1 MLRGFPSRRDLGRAR
16 IQTGKQI
23 QSRPHRDAAQA
34 CQPPALFQKEFQTV
48 SPAPIY
54 PECPGGGSHAP
65 CSARRLGSWLWP
77 GGRCSDLC
85 RSFLRLIFMDGL
97 PWCPSI
103 WCCPRSAE
111 IQPRSCRRG
120 PVFLVLVA
128 PVPSS
133 SSALSYSVMF
143 MAFLMERE
151 AITRLGWPLG
161 SDKVDVLRA
170 LPAAC

>member
-111 IQPRSCRRG
+111 PSRAPAAAARLPGSRGSCALIL
-120 PVFLVLVA
+120 FCSVLFRHVYG
-128 PVPSS
+128 VSH
-133 SSALSYSVMF
+133 
-143 MAFLMERE
+143 
-151 AITRLGWPLG
+151 GKG
-161 SDKVDVLRA
+161 SDYAAWLATWLR
-170 LPAAC
+170 